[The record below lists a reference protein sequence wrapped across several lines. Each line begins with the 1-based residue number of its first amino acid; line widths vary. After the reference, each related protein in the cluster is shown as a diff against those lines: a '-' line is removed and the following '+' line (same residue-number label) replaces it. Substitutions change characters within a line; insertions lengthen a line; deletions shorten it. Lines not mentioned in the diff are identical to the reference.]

1 MPNEETTVDN
11 NMEDEEPMEEVE
23 ESGNSGSQKLS
34 KSGINPP
41 ITAK

>member
-23 ESGNSGSQKLS
+23 ESENSGSQKLS
-34 KSGINPP
+34 KIGTNLPSA
-41 ITAK
+41 AK